1 LNGSLMAS
9 DLFLELKYETPTLS
23 VVGDANIEAKR
34 MHADKRDTKELEEK
48 FAAQIF
54 CEMLGQTCHPE
65 FYEREQSEY
74 QEVIHELEILMF
86 RPLFFILIT
95 VPSEF
100 ITPSFPILISKKLFN
115 TDQIISRVH
124 LRSSESNSIERKNCT
139 WRSLM
144 NE

>member
-1 LNGSLMAS
+1 LNGSLMVS

-23 VVGDANIEAKR
+23 VVSDANIEAKR
-34 MHADKRDTKELEEK
+34 MHANTRDSEELEYK

-74 QEVIHELEILMF
+74 QEVIHELRALMF
-86 RPLFFILIT
+86 RPLSFILIT

-115 TDQIISRVH
+115 TDQIISRVL
-124 LRSSESNSIERKNCT
+124 LRSSESNYIEQKSCT
-139 WRSLM
+139 
-144 NE
+144 